1 MSILITGA
9 TSPTGDSFLKNLS
22 INRSPLN
29 KSKIKVIVRRS
40 SNHKNLDKLKLP
52 IQKIFGDL
60 EDETFLERVFENTRI
75 VFHIAGIR
83 HSVKVISA
91 AIKNNVKWVILIHTT
106 AIYSKNNSSAY
117 HFKQIENKIN
127 ELIRN
132 KNIQVTFIRP
142 TMIYGHLDDQNMS
155 TFISMIDKLRFFPLI
170 GKGSALI
177 QPVHIQDIGSAFT
190 SILNNENITK
200 GKSYILSGKSP
211 ISIYEAL
218 KIIQQFLSKKNIYF
232 PIPLKL
238 AYYISSLI
246 SFMTLNKVDFRERIL
261 RLGEDRSF
269 RHTQAHKDF
278 GFCPREFREGILEEV
293 LNYKKTKFK

>member
-1 MSILITGA
+1 MPILITGG
-9 TSPTGDSFLKNLS
+9 TSPSGEFFLNNLS
-22 INRSPLN
+22 RNQSPFN
-29 KSKIKVIVRRS
+29 KSKFKVIVRKS
-40 SNHKNLDKLKLP
+40 SNHNNLDKLKLP

-60 EDETFLERVFENTRI
+60 DDENFLEKVFENTRI

-83 HSVKVISA
+83 HSVKVITA
-91 AIKNNVKWVILIHTT
+91 AIKNNIEWVILVHTT

-117 HFKQIENKIN
+117 HFKQIEKKIN
-127 ELIRN
+127 ELIEN
-132 KNIQVTFIRP
+132 KNIQVTYIRP

-155 TFISMIDKLRFFPLI
+155 IFISMIDKLRFFPLI
-170 GKGSALI
+170 GKGNALI

-246 SFMTLNKVDFRERIL
+246 SFMTLNKVDFREKIL
-261 RLGEDRSF
+261 RLREDRDF
-269 RHTQAHKDF
+269 PHTQAYNDF
-278 GFCPREFREGILEEV
+278 GFCPREFKKGIVDEV
-293 LNYKKTKFK
+293 LAYKMTKLK